1 MIKFQFLTDKR
12 IERNKELNIVVLFIL
27 EGEIK
32 LKLEDESYVLKQD
45 DFITINPDRNYSYIS
60 SGDVLIG
67 KLIIDR
73 TELKKILKNSNAIF
87 WCNSTAGD
95 GEKYDEIRTVL
106 KKICNYHYSNQNK
119 SQLFLISIYYDFLN
133 SLATNFLLTEEDENY
148 SNMVHKNEERKQKIE
163 DYINENYDKA
173 ISLNDLSEK
182 LYLSNA
188 YLSKYIKKQFGMSF
202 LECVNKVR
210 LEHAIEALIYSD
222 KPVVR
227 IAVDCGFSS
236 SAAFNKAFKEKYNIT
251 PSLYRVSWKGDKNKE
266 EIKEGNKE
274 ELDKK
279 LMMYYQD
286 NMLENTDYSQALQ
299 RKVKVYDN
307 SNNTEKI
314 NNKCILINAGTAADL
329 LHSDMQEHILCLK
342 EKLGIKYVRFWDL
355 YSSEM
360 FLNEHSEGKKYNFT
374 KLDRILDFL
383 INNGMIPYIELG
395 IKTKKLIKKYKVLL
409 YQKSEENIFKSKK
422 SLEYFIYMLI
432 KHLINRY
439 GIEEIRKWY
448 FEYWRIEK
456 DSDSNLMADIINI
469 QEYLECFDIVAGEIR
484 KYVPDIK
491 IGGYGIS
498 LRYGEENVRESLKQ
512 WKRSKEKPSFI
523 SLYCYPYPG
532 KKGSNGKKPEL
543 SMDQNYVK
551 NYMNKAVKMIKES
564 GIQVNDIHI
573 SEWSFTVSN
582 RNNLN
587 DSCVKGAYLTK
598 NILDIVGVEGI
609 NLVGYWIGSD
619 LFADFYDS
627 SEFLNGSGGLLT
639 KNGIEKPSYYAFKF
653 MKRLDGNI
661 VKKGENYIVVSQ
673 GVCNY
678 KIVCHNF
685 KNFNYQY
692 CLKDEDQLEI
702 EKIDE
707 LLEDNK
713 NMKMDFEFEVPRGGR
728 YLVRI
733 HSVSKKHGS
742 IQDEWINMGKPEE
755 MMQEDINYLSRIT
768 IPHISVKYVESRNNK
783 LNFSICLEA
792 NEINYI
798 EITYLY

>member
-1 MIKFQFLTDKR
+1 MIKFQFLTDKK
-12 IERNKELNIVVLFIL
+12 IEKTQDSNIVVLFIL

-32 LKLEDESYVLKQD
+32 FKLEDESYVLKKD
-45 DFITINPDRNYSYIS
+45 DFITVNPERNHSYIANC
-60 SGDVLIG
+60 DVLIG
-67 KLIIDR
+67 KIIIDR
-73 TELKKILKNSNAIF
+73 AELKKLLKNSNAIF
-87 WCNSTAGD
+87 LCNSTIGD
-95 GEKYDEIRTVL
+95 GEKYDEIRSVL
-106 KKICNYHYSNQNK
+106 KRICNYHYSNQNK
-119 SQLFLISIYYDFLN
+119 SQLFLISIYYDFLS
-133 SLATNFLLTEEDENY
+133 SLATNFLLTEDDESY
-148 SNMVHKNEERKQKIE
+148 SNIVHKNEERKHKIE
-163 DYINENYDKA
+163 DYIYENYDKE

-210 LEHAIEALIYSD
+210 LEHAVEALVYSD

-251 PSLYRVSWKGDKNKE
+251 PSLYRVNWKGDTKKDKDDDKE
-266 EIKEGNKE
+266 K
-274 ELDKK
+274 LDKK
-279 LMMYYQD
+279 LMMYYQ
-286 NMLENTDYSQALQ
+286 ENIVDSIDDSNILQ
-299 RKVKVYDN
+299 RRVKVC
-307 SNNTEKI
+307 SGGTEKI
-314 NNKCILINAGTAADL
+314 NNKCVLINAGTAADL
-329 LHSDMQEHILCLK
+329 LDSDMQQHILSLK
-342 EKLGIKYVRFWDL
+342 EKLGIIYVRFWDL
-355 YSSEM
+355 YSSEIY
-360 FLNEHSEGKKYNFT
+360 LNEHSEGKKYNFT

-383 INNGMIPYIELG
+383 VNNGMIPYIELG
-395 IKTKKLIKKYKVLL
+395 VKTKKLIKKYKVLL
-409 YQKSEENIFKSKK
+409 YQKSEDNIFKNKK
-422 SLEYFIYMLI
+422 SLQYFIYMLV

-439 GIEEIRKWY
+439 GIEEIKKWY

-456 DSDSNLMADIINI
+456 DSDSNLMADIIDI
-469 QEYLECFDIVAGEIR
+469 GEYLEHFNIVAGEMR

-491 IGGYGIS
+491 VGGYGLS

-512 WKRSKEKPSFI
+512 WKKSKEQPSFI

-532 KKGSNGKKPEL
+532 EKGGGGKKPEL

-551 NYMNKAVKMIKES
+551 NYMSKAVKMIKES
-564 GIQVNDIHI
+564 GIQVEDIHI

-582 RNNLN
+582 RNILN
-587 DSCVKGAYLTK
+587 DSCVKGAYLIK
-598 NILDIVGVEGI
+598 NILDMVQVEGI
-609 NLVGYWIGSD
+609 KIVGYWIGSD

-639 KNGIEKPSYYAFKF
+639 KNGIEKPSYYAFSF
-653 MKRLDGNI
+653 MNRLDGNI
-661 VKKGENYIVVSQ
+661 VKKGENYIITSQ
-673 GVCNY
+673 GNCNY

-692 CLKDEDQLEI
+692 CLKDEDELDI
-702 EKIDE
+702 DRFDE
-707 LLEDNK
+707 LLEDNR
-713 NMKMDFEFEVPRGGR
+713 NMKVHFDFETSRDGR

-733 HSVSKKHGS
+733 HSVSRKHGS

-755 MMQEDINYLSRIT
+755 MLQEDINYLSRIT
-768 IPHISVKYVESRNNK
+768 IPHINVKYVETQNNK